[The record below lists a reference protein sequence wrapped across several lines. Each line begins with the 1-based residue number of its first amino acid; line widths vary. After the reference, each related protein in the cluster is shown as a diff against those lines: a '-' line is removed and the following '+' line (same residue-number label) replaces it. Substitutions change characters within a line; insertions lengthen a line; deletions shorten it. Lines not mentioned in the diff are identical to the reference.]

1 MNKETNS
8 KSLIPEERIEQTILI
23 IRNQKV
29 ILDSD
34 LAALYGVGTK
44 VLNQAI
50 KRNMQRF
57 PENFMFRLTV
67 RENEL
72 VTNCDR
78 FKKLK
83 HSSSLPH
90 AFTEHGALMAAN
102 VLNSPQ
108 AISMSLAII
117 NIFIKLRQMLSVN
130 EDLSRRLD
138 ELEAKYDEQFQD
150 VFQAIRRLMET
161 PEEPKK
167 APMGFIDSGN

>member
-1 MNKETNS
+1 M
-8 KSLIPEERIEQTILI
+8 IFI
-23 IRNQKV
+23 IRGQKV

-34 LAALYGVGTK
+34 LAVLYGVGTK

-50 KRNMQRF
+50 KRNMERF
-57 PENFMFRLTV
+57 PENFMFQLNLEEVQNLRSQI
-67 RENEL
+67 
-72 VTNCDR
+72 VTANFGMR
-78 FKKLK
+78 RY
-83 HSSSLPH
+83 LPH

-108 AISMSLAII
+108 AISMSLAIV
-117 NIFIKLRQMLSVN
+117 NTFIKLRQMLSVN
-130 EDLSRRLD
+130 KGLSRRLD

-150 VFQAIRRLMET
+150 VFQAIRRLMEV